1 MLVSD
6 NDKDKGEESSVITE
20 IVDEQIVE
28 LKNEY
33 EEKGQINK
41 PILDNHFL

>member
-1 MLVSD
+1 MLASD
-6 NDKDKGEESSVITE
+6 NAKDKGEESSVITE

-28 LKNEY
+28 LKSEY

-41 PILDNHFL
+41 PIF